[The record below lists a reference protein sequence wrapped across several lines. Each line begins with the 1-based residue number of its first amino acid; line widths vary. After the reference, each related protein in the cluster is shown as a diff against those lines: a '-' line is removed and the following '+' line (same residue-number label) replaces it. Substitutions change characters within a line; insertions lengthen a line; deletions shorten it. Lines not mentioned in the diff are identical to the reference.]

1 MALAD
6 IIREQW
12 ANNVEV
18 NGPSVQLGQSSRK
31 AINQYCI
38 EINSFPD
45 YATAPKIY
53 PAW

>member
-18 NGPSVQLGQSSRK
+18 NGPSVLGQSSRK
-31 AINQYCI
+31 AINQYSI
-38 EINSFPD
+38 EINSIPD